1 MATVNLDASGFR
13 PALAKPGILLI
24 DFWAKWCAPCRFFG
38 PVFERVSARHPDV
51 TFAKVDVDEQ
61 EELSGMLGV
70 QAMPTLMVFR
80 DGVLL
85 LNHAGALP
93 ESALED
99 LLRQARALDMGE
111 VRRKMEEYQA
121 EKAAEGRVRQGA

>member
-1 MATVNLDASGFR
+1 MATVNLDASGFGE
-13 PALAKPGILLI
+13 ALAKPGILLI

-38 PVFERVSARHPDV
+38 PVFERVSTRHPDV

-61 EELSGMLGV
+61 VELSGMLGV

-111 VRRKMEEYQA
+111 VRRKMEAYQA
-121 EKAAEGRVRQGA
+121 EKAEARARSAL